1 MSMTD
6 YRLQAQRPISEKLGA
21 SIWPYFAEDK
31 VELMMKAAAKM
42 GLKYTNLN
50 QWLDP
55 NSNFD
60 YNSSSLTSAFDLAK
74 KYNLGIVSCFGT
86 SNGKSLNSDTQSYW
100 TADQL
105 AQIKG
110 QCVKSIIEFAGRNII
125 YLPWNEPNNSYWA
138 PQNTYDTIESNCNM
152 QKYIATQA
160 KKFDSSALVA
170 GPSIIWPLNYL
181 EINKQFM
188 KAFLNQGFFKQADA
202 VCEHPYV
209 PQSENSGHPE
219 QLIKYDQNTFV
230 GLPRITNEFGFPWS
244 QTSNH
249 TDSTFQGIW
258 SKRDAIKFTL
268 RQILILDYLNYS
280 IIGLY
285 TEDVQADDY
294 NLIDPDSGELNS
306 AGNAI
311 KWLIDELNGYT
322 FDSKIEITEH
332 VGYVDDLYLMKYT
345 KDGAN
350 DKLVYWTPSRIGEL
364 YGLVYQNNFYKFKF
378 SDYPQILEVN

>member
-6 YRLQAQRPISEKLGA
+6 YRLQAQRPISEKLGVG
-21 SIWPYFAEDK
+21 IWPYFGADK
-31 VELMMKAAAKM
+31 VELMMEAAAEI
-42 GLKYTNLN
+42 GLKYANLN
-50 QWLDP
+50 QYFDP
-55 NSNFD
+55 NNSFD
-60 YNSSSLTSAFDLAK
+60 YNSKSLTSAFDLAK
-74 KYNLGIVSCFGT
+74 KYSLVIISCFGT
-86 SNGKSLNSDTQSYW
+86 SDGTSLNSDTQSYW
-100 TADQL
+100 TTAQL
-105 AQIKG
+105 AQIKS
-110 QCVKSIIEFAGRNII
+110 QCVKSITEFKARNII

-138 PQNTYDTIESNCNM
+138 PQNTYDTIKSNCDM
-152 QKYIATQA
+152 QKYVAVQA
-160 KKFDSSALVA
+160 KRIDSSALVA
-170 GPSIIWPLNYL
+170 GPSVIWPLNYL
-181 EINKQFM
+181 DINKQFM

-230 GLPRITNEFGFPWS
+230 SLPRITNEFGFPWS
-244 QTSNH
+244 QTPNH
-249 TDSTFQGIW
+249 SDSTFQGIW

-268 RQILILDYLNYS
+268 RQIMILDYLDYA

-294 NLIDPDSGELNS
+294 NLIDPNSGELNDT
-306 AGNAI
+306 GKAI
-311 KWLIDELNGYT
+311 KWLISELDGYT
-322 FDSKIEITEH
+322 LDSKIEITEH

-345 KDGAN
+345 KDGAK

-364 YGLVYQNNFYKFKF
+364 YGLVHEDDFYKLKF